1 MSLLFN
7 LQPEFDN
14 RMPYILVFLLSNSGL
29 QELLL
34 LYWLHN
40 FFDINLFGYIT
51 IRAGVSF
58 FLALFF
64 TLFLLPHFI
73 KWAKRTSSVQPI
85 NSLAPQSHLTKNKTP
100 TMGGIV
106 FIFSTLL
113 ASILTVKL
121 TNLFVIGALL
131 TIVLFAIIGFY
142 DDFAKIKKAENLAGF
157 KARTKLMLQIFSS
170 IIVTSYLVLFADFN
184 TQLYIPFIK
193 TAVVDM
199 GTFSMAFWI
208 LVIIA
213 TSNAVNLTDGLDGL
227 ATVPSIT
234 ALASFSVIIYIT
246 GHSVISSYLLMPH
259 FEVGEVAIVATAFMG
274 ALTGFLWYNCHPAE
288 IFMGDSGSLTIG
300 AFLGYLAIISK
311 SEFLLLLIGFI
322 FVMET
327 LSVIL
332 QVGSF
337 KLRKKRVFLMAPIH
351 HHFEMKNWAE
361 NKIIV
366 RFWIISV
373 LSNIVALIISLKI
386 R

>member
-1 MSLLFN
+1 M
-7 LQPEFDN
+7 
-14 RMPYILVFLLSNSGL
+14 
-29 QELLL
+29 
-34 LYWLHN
+34 LYWLHKI
-40 FFDINLFGYIT
+40 FDINLFGYIT

-64 TLFLLPHFI
+64 TLFLLPRFI
-73 KWAKRTSSVQPI
+73 TWAKKTSNVQPI
-85 NSLAPQSHLTKNKTP
+85 NSLAPHSHLIKDKTP

-106 FIFSTLL
+106 FIFATIL
-113 ASILTVKL
+113 ASLLTIKL
-121 TNLFVIGALL
+121 SNVFAMGSLL

-142 DDFAKIKKAENLAGF
+142 DDFAKIKKAQNLAGF
-157 KARTKLMLQIFSS
+157 KARTKLLLQIVSAFV
-170 IIVTSYLVLFADFN
+170 IACYLYIFADFN

-199 GTFSMAFWI
+199 GMFSIAFWI
-208 LVIIA
+208 LVMIA

-234 ALASFSVIIYIT
+234 ALSTFSIIIYIT
-246 GHSVISSYLLMPH
+246 GNVVISSYLLMPH
-259 FEVGEVAIVATAFMG
+259 FNVGEVVIVATAFMG
-274 ALTGFLWYNCHPAE
+274 ALTGFLWHNCHPAE

-311 SEFLLLLIGFI
+311 SEFLLLLIGSI

-327 LSVIL
+327 MSVIL

-337 KLRKKRVFLMAPIH
+337 KLLKRRVFLMAPIH

-366 RFWIISV
+366 RFWIVSV
-373 LSNIVALIISLKI
+373 LSNIIALIISLKI